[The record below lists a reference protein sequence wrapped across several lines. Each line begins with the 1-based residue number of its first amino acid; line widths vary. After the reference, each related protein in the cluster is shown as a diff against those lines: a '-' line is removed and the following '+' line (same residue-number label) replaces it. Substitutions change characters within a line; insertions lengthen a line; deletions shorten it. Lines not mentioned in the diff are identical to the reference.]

1 MPHLRTR
8 NLLPSFKKNMKFWPV
23 VALLGPRQCGKST
36 FLRELAFN
44 KGGSTYRTFDTS
56 SQRRLALQNPE
67 IYLKN
72 VDTYPL
78 IIDEAHKVP
87 DVFDEIKALVD
98 TKRMPGRFVLSGSV
112 EFSRKT
118 GVRESLTGRCA
129 TMRMD
134 SLTISETH
142 SKKALSIKDVLLHL
156 ETGGMPGVFAIR
168 DINQRHS
175 YWNEWIET
183 LCERDLKV
191 ISGGRLSGDL
201 AHEVLETIA
210 LVEFPNVTNIAKK
223 IGIDTRRVQNHIDAL
238 ISLFVIRSTSSS
250 ESSIGKPLYS
260 IFDCGLASHLG
271 ASTSKKWQTFFLHE
285 YTNQNLFKGEKPKHL
300 KFYKSKRGSYID
312 FVDTSKNFHAFC
324 ESIIPSKRNLMTYR
338 AAIKANPNSKVFV
351 YCPTD
356 DTKETIEPNIYRVPW
371 MSQNF
376 GTLKNTEINL
386 LPYKI

>member
-1 MPHLRTR
+1 
-8 NLLPSFKKNMKFWPV
+8 MKFWPV

-175 YWNEWIET
+175 YWKHSAKE
-183 LCERDLKV
+183 
-191 ISGGRLSGDL
+191 IS
-201 AHEVLETIA
+201 
-210 LVEFPNVTNIAKK
+210 K
-223 IGIDTRRVQNHIDAL
+223 
-238 ISLFVIRSTSSS
+238 
-250 ESSIGKPLYS
+250 
-260 IFDCGLASHLG
+260 
-271 ASTSKKWQTFFLHE
+271 
-285 YTNQNLFKGEKPKHL
+285 
-300 KFYKSKRGSYID
+300 
-312 FVDTSKNFHAFC
+312 
-324 ESIIPSKRNLMTYR
+324 
-338 AAIKANPNSKVFV
+338 
-351 YCPTD
+351 
-356 DTKETIEPNIYRVPW
+356 
-371 MSQNF
+371 
-376 GTLKNTEINL
+376 
-386 LPYKI
+386 